1 MSDKK
6 NLLDMEQSQMEKFLI
21 NLGEKTF
28 HAGQIMQWIYK
39 GAAEFGQ
46 MSDLS
51 KGLREKLNEH
61 AAIGVLKLK
70 NESRSASDNTI
81 KYLFEVPGGDSV
93 ESVLMDYH
101 HGAAACISSQVGCK
115 MGCAFCAS
123 SRVAF
128 SRNLSAGEMTEQV
141 LKLEQLSGRRIGSVV
156 VMGIGEPLDNYD
168 NLLRFLRIIN
178 SEKGLN
184 IGYRHLTVS
193 TCGLVPMIE
202 RFSNEGIPVNL
213 SVSLHAS
220 NDSIR
225 SKLMPINKM
234 YAIDKLIE
242 VCKIYLARTG
252 RRITF
257 EYILIDGLNDSDRD
271 ASELAARLRGL
282 ICHVNLIPYNE
293 VDGVDFKTSPA
304 KKVQHFK
311 RLLEASGIPATV
323 RRKLGDDIEAACGQ
337 LRRRDLKN
345 GEC

>member
-21 NLGEKTF
+21 NLGEKPF